1 MAQIKTLKFNDN
13 VLQVNDSYVVGE
25 TTFNRPNIQ
34 VGGFYI
40 ADDCGAILHFAG
52 NEPSL
57 KLLDSCGQ
65 TVVDID
71 GADGA
76 KISLYEYG
84 EKQISIGEKC
94 GHFNVDDNC
103 GNSLLSY
110 GLEYNF
116 DSIPTLAL
124 YGQGSSI
131 QIGCYAPYGSSSI
144 VFYDNCGSRA
154 FTIDKGYGIVL
165 GNGGS
170 VSDNCGDISL
180 YDSCGRSRLYLSS
193 PGFITLHNYGIDD
206 SCGDFRIQD
215 SCGYSIFSIP
225 SNMCISVDGEG
236 FLKLVS
242 R

>member
-76 KISLYEYG
+76 KISLYEWG

-110 GLEYNF
+110 GMEYND

-124 YGQGSSI
+124 YGNGSSI

-144 VFYDNCGSRA
+144 SFYDNCGRRA
-154 FTIDKGYGIVL
+154 FTIDKEDGIEL
-165 GNGGS
+165 GNGG
-170 VSDNCGDISL
+170 VISDGCGAIRI
-180 YDSCGRSRLYLSS
+180 YDSCGDKLSLYQT
-193 PGFITLHNYGIDD
+193 GFIKLSYYGIDD
-206 SCGDFRIQD
+206 SCGDFEIKD
-215 SCGYSIFSIP
+215 SCGYTVFSIP
-225 SNMCISVDGEG
+225 SNKCVTVDGDG
-236 FLKLVS
+236 SLKLVNK
-242 R
+242 